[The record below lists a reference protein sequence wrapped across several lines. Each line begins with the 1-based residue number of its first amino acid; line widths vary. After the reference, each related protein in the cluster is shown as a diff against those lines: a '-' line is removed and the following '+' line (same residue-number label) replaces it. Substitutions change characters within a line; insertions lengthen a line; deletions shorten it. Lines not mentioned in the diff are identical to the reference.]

1 MTQTRKTTI
10 KNKLTLARDELLALA
25 GSNDEAE
32 WDTVV
37 YSEGQEWTAADI
49 LRHLTSAEASMT
61 RLIEIIRDGGE
72 GVPSDFDLQ
81 RWNARGIQ
89 KAGEK
94 LPEEMIKEMALNR
107 AHLFSVIDGLADE
120 DWSKSGRHG
129 SLRIMTIEEIINLIA
144 DHETQHTLDMREAT
158 NKTTENLGKK
168 A

>member
-81 RWNARGIQ
+81 RWNDRGIQ

-94 LPEEMIKEMALNR
+94 LPGEMI
-107 AHLFSVIDGLADE
+107 S
-120 DWSKSGRHG
+120 
-129 SLRIMTIEEIINLIA
+129 
-144 DHETQHTLDMREAT
+144 
-158 NKTTENLGKK
+158 
-168 A
+168 